1 MRKISIIYLQISVA
15 AVITVQLL
23 VPIIAFK
30 KTSNVDQFMVENQRT
45 RMRQNYI
52 MQRALDSDND
62 DKFDVTYVKA
72 PLVNNNNPE
81 ELPALIVDYANMIR
95 NDIILLDNS
104 VETRT
109 RKRGNI
115 KVEKYDQRSARD
127 IPCSCELESREPI
140 ILGEDYIPRSLE
152 SRNCNIRLCPSFYAC
167 QQRSYNITVLK
178 RRRHNDKSVE
188 ELPDE
193 LKSRWVAV
201 KKPVTIGCVCI
212 RDNVDFD

>member
-1 MRKISIIYLQISVA
+1 MNEEVLKHEKALMKDLMLYIKGVPTEREPLDAFCGPQAAQAFDKAVERKISIIYLQISVA
-15 AVITVQLL
+15 VVITVQLL
-23 VPIIAFK
+23 LPILAFK
-30 KTSNVDQFMVENQRT
+30 KTSNVDQFLVENQRT
-45 RMRQNYI
+45 RLRQNYI

-62 DKFDVTYVKA
+62 DKFDITYVKA
-72 PLVNNNNPE
+72 PLVNKNNPE

-115 KVEKYDQRSARD
+115 KVEKYD
-127 IPCSCELESREPI
+127 
-140 ILGEDYIPRSLE
+140 
-152 SRNCNIRLCPSFYAC
+152 
-167 QQRSYNITVLK
+167 ITVLK

-201 KKPVTIGCVCI
+201 KKPVTIGCVCT